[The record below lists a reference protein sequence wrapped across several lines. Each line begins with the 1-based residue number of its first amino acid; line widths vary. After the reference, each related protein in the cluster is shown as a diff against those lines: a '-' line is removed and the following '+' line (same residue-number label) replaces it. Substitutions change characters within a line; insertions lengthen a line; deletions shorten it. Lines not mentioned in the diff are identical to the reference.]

1 MNGEALAWVAVATF
15 LGATIWTAARARTR
29 SDAFLPLG
37 LACVTVASALRIPA
51 VVTSVQQLTGAPVDA
66 VARHTALVV
75 GCVLVSSWVMQTLTG
90 RRPKTSIVVG
100 ACLGAGILLIAA
112 FSASAPWLA
121 TDMDTQTEGKPL
133 MGVYWAVYYGTFL
146 CATAWFAY
154 SAARSRSRRIWQLR
168 WGTDLA
174 AVGAVLAMAWA
185 IVSILTLLQQ
195 TRDPDGSLLVLGV
208 QTRYLI
214 AASSVL
220 ATVGLVGQLTSAAI
234 HARYQRSGLAHLHRY
249 VTAAVSATVPPQTD
263 DRTID
268 SYHRTIQILDAIG
281 TLAHYSTA
289 SDRASLAARMP
300 APTPE
305 TLVAHE
311 LRMSAA
317 RLANG
322 EPRSASPA
330 NWTEHLT
337 DESSL
342 PRLGRAL
349 MTLFDQ
355 ADDDTHGS
363 YATS

>member
-1 MNGEALAWVAVATF
+1 MNSAALAWVAVATF

-29 SDAFLPLG
+29 SDAYLPLG
-37 LACVTVASALRIPA
+37 LACVTVASALRVPG
-51 VVTSVQQLTGAPVDA
+51 VVVSVQQLTGAPVDA

-75 GCVLVSSWVMQTLTG
+75 ACVLVSGWVMQTLTG
-90 RRPKTSIVVG
+90 RTPRTSIVVG
-100 ACLGAGILLIAA
+100 ACLGAGTVLVAT
-112 FSASAPWLA
+112 FWASAPWVA
-121 TDMDTQTEGKPL
+121 TDMDTQVEGKPL
-133 MGVYWAVYYGTFL
+133 MAAYWVVYYGAFL
-146 CATAWFAY
+146 CATAWFAH
-154 SAARSRSRRIWQLR
+154 SALQSRSRRVWQLR

-174 AVGAVLAMAWA
+174 AVGAGLAMLWA
-185 IVSILTLLQQ
+185 IVSLAGLLQLM
-195 TRDPDGSLLVLGV
+195 RNPDGSAVVLGI
-208 QTRYLI
+208 QTPYLI
-214 AASSVL
+214 AASSVF
-220 ATVGLVGQLTSAAI
+220 ATIGVVGQLTSAAV
-234 HARYQRSGLAHLHRY
+234 HARYQRSGLSHLHRY

-263 DRTID
+263 DPTID
-268 SYHRTIQILDAIG
+268 SYHRTIQVLDGIG

-289 SDRASLAARMP
+289 SDRASLAALLP

-305 TLVAHE
+305 MRVAHE

-322 EPRSASPA
+322 EARSTSPA

-349 MTLFDQ
+349 KAISDQ
-355 ADDDTHGS
+355 ADDDIHES